1 MTISLF
7 ANVKRAF
14 STRNVPL
21 ETMQGV
27 TTQAMPVA
35 GDLVL
40 ARVTE
45 IGHHTK
51 VERPDGRKAKM
62 FVNDLI
68 VVAYGN
74 RYAPDQFESELPTD
88 LGPCHLVAA
97 GGIASNA
104 LAWHDRIIKPT
115 SIEPVGLVTDG
126 GGKVVNLRDYQIAD
140 CPTPFKRPNVFVVA
154 GTAMNAGKTTTAAF
168 LINGLKVAGQKVAA
182 LKVTGTGAGGDLWL
196 MQDSG
201 ADMALDFTDVG
212 MATSYLESIETVKK
226 GTKKLVNYAAANGVD
241 TIVIE
246 VADGLLQR
254 ETNALLL
261 DSDFKA
267 MVDCA
272 IFTARDAM
280 SAVEGVRW
288 LGAEGYSVAFVGGVI
303 SRSPLAKREAQHAIG
318 LPVLGLEE
326 LVDPSHILPC
336 LQDAAGVKRS
346 A

>member
-1 MTISLF
+1 MTNSLF
-7 ANVKRAF
+7 ANVKRSF

-21 ETMQGV
+21 EAMQGV
-27 TTQAMPVA
+27 TTQALPVA

-51 VERPDGRKAKM
+51 IERPDGRKAKM

-74 RYAPDQFESELPTD
+74 RYAPDQFESELPAD

-115 SIEPVGLVTDG
+115 EIEPVGLVTNELG
-126 GGKVVNLRDYQIAD
+126 EVINLRDYQIAD
-140 CPTPFKRPNVFVVA
+140 VPAAFKRPNVYVVA

-196 MQDSG
+196 MQDAG

-212 MATSYLESIETVKK
+212 MATSYLETLETVKK
-226 GTKKLVNYAAANGVD
+226 GTKKLVNFAASQGVD
-241 TIVIE
+241 TVVIE

-261 DSDFKA
+261 DEEFNA

-272 IFTARDAM
+272 VFTARDAM
-280 SAVEGVRW
+280 AAIEGVRW
-288 LGAEGYSVAFVGGVI
+288 LSEQNYAVAFVGGVI
-303 SRSPLAKREAQHAIG
+303 SRSPLAQREAEQAIG
-318 LPVLGLEE
+318 LPVLGLDS
-326 LVDPSHILPC
+326 LIQPSQILPF
-336 LQDAAGVKRS
+336 LQKAAELKQS